1 MTINWTYLV
10 CTWVFLA
17 AAVITLAIYRNLVAR
32 SEDDSL
38 HVRESDASL
47 VGQQVSLGRKLAA
60 LDRWGEIFTI
70 VVVILGILLAA
81 AYLYS
86 NLQNSSKIPAY

>member
-1 MTINWTYLV
+1 MTINWNYLV
-10 CTWVFLA
+10 CSWVFMA
-17 AAVITLAIYRNLVAR
+17 AIVIGLAIYRNIVAR

-38 HVRESDASL
+38 HVRDTDASL
-47 VGQQVSLGRKLAA
+47 VGQQVILGRKLAT

-70 VVVILGILLAA
+70 VVVILGVLLAA
-81 AYLYS
+81 SYLYN